1 MGILGYSEMLEAIL
15 GFLAILTFALWV
27 WWWNA
32 NEILINWPVVGML
45 PQLSWNS
52 SHLHDFITKV
62 LQQSQGTFL
71 LKGHWFGNKDYLLTS
86 DSMNVH
92 HLTSKNFANYHKGEE
107 FKQIFEP
114 MGDGIF
120 ISDSDN
126 WRTQRRILHYILR
139 SKSFVFAARSTME
152 QKILK
157 GLFPVL
163 ENASM
168 LSTEVDLQVILQQ
181 FMFDNICLLVLGFD
195 PDSLSTELPQVPSVA
210 KAYDCLAEGAIYRH
224 LIPGCIW
231 KLQRWLQIGNEK
243 KFTEAWNIF
252 DDFAEQCITS
262 KRQQLSQSRKDQKEQ
277 EDFDLL
283 TYFLVND
290 DDCADDQGGED
301 VTTDTK
307 SNKFLRDTAFNLLAA
322 GRDTIAAGLVWLFW
336 LVVTHPSVESKI
348 LEEMRANLSQGTDGK
363 WKIFS
368 IEEVNKL
375 LYLHAV
381 VCETLR
387 LYPPVPFEHRASA
400 GPDILP
406 SGHKIP
412 GNMKIIYS
420 SYSMGRMEDI
430 WGKDFLE
437 FKPERWISERGEIKH
452 VPSYKFTAFHAG
464 PRTCLGKDLAFLQMK
479 IVASAVL
486 WNFSL
491 KVVEN
496 QPISPRVS
504 IVLSMKKG
512 FKVKVFERLASLN
525 GGNEGNHM

>member
-1 MGILGYSEMLEAIL
+1 MLEAIL
-15 GFLAILTFALWV
+15 GFLSILTFILWV

-32 NEILINWPVVGML
+32 NEVLINWPVIGMF
-45 PQLSWNS
+45 PQFTWNIPR
-52 SHLHDFITKV
+52 LHDFLTNI
-62 LQQSQGTFL
+62 LQQSQGTIL

-92 HLTSKNFANYHKGEE
+92 HITSKNFANYHKGEE

-126 WRTQRRILHYILR
+126 WRTQRKIFHYILE
-139 SKSFVFAARSTME
+139 SKRFKLAAKSVME

-163 ENASM
+163 EDASI
-168 LSTEVDLQVILQQ
+168 LASEVDLQVVLKQ

-195 PDSLSTELPQVPSVA
+195 PNSLSTELPQIPSVA
-210 KAYDCLAEGAIYRH
+210 KAYDVLSEGAIYRH

-243 KFTEAWNIF
+243 KFRKAWNTF

-262 KRQQLSQSRKDQKEQ
+262 KRQQLGQSSKDRKEQ
-277 EDFDLL
+277 DSFDLL

-290 DDCADDQGGED
+290 DDCSDDQGGED
-301 VTTDTK
+301 VTMDIK

-336 LVVTHPSVESKI
+336 LVATHPYVENKI
-348 LEEMRANLSQGTDGK
+348 LEEMKANLRERTDGK

-368 IEEVNKL
+368 IEEVDKL

-387 LYPPVPFEHRASA
+387 LYPPVPFEHRASTR
-400 GPDILP
+400 PDILP

-420 SYSMGRMEDI
+420 LYSMGRMEDI

-437 FKPERWISERGEIKH
+437 FKPERWISERGRIKH
-452 VPSYKFTAFHAG
+452 IPSYKFITFHTG

-491 KVVEN
+491 QVVKN
-496 QPISPRVS
+496 HPIGPRISV
-504 IVLSMKKG
+504 ILSMKKG
-512 FKVKVFERLASLN
+512 LKVKVFERFASL
-525 GGNEGNHM
+525 NEGNHL